1 MKFFKKHASFSSIPL
16 YKGDKHRAR
25 KNGFTL
31 VEILIAL
38 GLFSIITVA
47 LSSFLSRSLWSY
59 RIKKQDSELQEK
71 AAHVM
76 REFEQMTR
84 AGNKVILAEANELKF
99 YRFFDLESASPTQVR
114 YFKEGNEFKIGVTEP
129 LGTEPNIT
137 YPQSAERI
145 DLIVGDVTNLD
156 SIFMYYDGTGT
167 ELESPIDTTKIRMIE
182 LEITLDQNPNIPP
195 EAVTEITRVT
205 LRNMKDNL

>member
-1 MKFFKKHASFSSIPL
+1 MSDINVEKFKKRRS
-16 YKGDKHRAR
+16 
-25 KNGFTL
+25 GFTL
-31 VEILIAL
+31 VEIVIAL
-38 GLFSIITVA
+38 GLFSILA
-47 LSSFLSRSLWSY
+47 AMLSTFLSKSLWSY

-99 YRFFDLESASPTQVR
+99 YRFFDLASVSPTQVR
-114 YFKEGNEFKIGVTEP
+114 YFKEGNEFKIGITEP
-129 LGTEPNIT
+129 IGTEPNVT
-137 YPQSAERI
+137 YPSSGERI

-156 SIFMYYDGTGT
+156 SIFKYYDGNGV
-167 ELESPIDTTKIRMIE
+167 ELPLPMDTTKIRMVE

-195 EAVTEITRVT
+195 EAVTEVTKVT

>member
-1 MKFFKKHASFSSIPL
+1 MSDSNGKKLKKRRS
-16 YKGDKHRAR
+16 
-25 KNGFTL
+25 GFTL
-31 VEILIAL
+31 VEIVIAL
-38 GLFSIITVA
+38 GLFSILA
-47 LSSFLSRSLWSY
+47 AMLSTFLSKSLWSY

-99 YRFFDLESASPTQVR
+99 YRFFDLASVSPTQVR
-114 YFKEGNEFKIGVTEP
+114 YFKEGNEFKIGITEP
-129 LGTEPNIT
+129 VGTEPDVT
-137 YPQSAERI
+137 YPQSGERI

-156 SIFMYYDGTGT
+156 SIFKYYDGNGV
-167 ELESPIDTTKIRMIE
+167 ELPLPMDTTKIRMVE
-182 LEITLDQNPNIPP
+182 LEITLDQNPNVPP
-195 EAVTEITRVT
+195 EAVTEVTKVT